1 MCETRRLQPVYTGK
15 GWSWIGF
22 EQTQSRRWVGTFC
35 FWLKADMTRL
45 FLYSCF
51 CHYHRLRSGGDM
63 RRPER
68 AELVRITNYFCLLVA
83 VSVCSVASLA
93 GLPDSGFMSIALAQS
108 AALTAS
114 QSEALNAYNKTVQ
127 DFRAILRERRAQ
139 IDAKQKLSEKPGQ
152 ALYLA
157 RVAMMGAYKD
167 LTDVMPSRI
176 GRPNKYKIPPAYFD
190 ADNEPLIDEYK
201 NLFRTMQAPPAS
213 AQASDTPYKDVVD
226 LGTVIARVKG
236 LDAANSEV
244 AGRISLA
251 VFFAETDGNQNIG
264 NARSESYKGSF
275 QTGVSEDKIG
285 RKKWAAIKK
294 SVAALDPKLNARD
307 DKEEARVGNSDQRY
321 NHWTAVRNGLMNAH
335 ADLFPKIPAIMKALP
350 DPIDQMRFFE
360 LIQIIPSPAKAALN
374 SGNLLNYR
382 ISEPRIM
389 GYLRNNSMFAYGKAD
404 RAKTSA
410 TMREILDSMWLF
422 NDIFDRALAK
432 FGEIKA
438 QQKG

>member
-1 MCETRRLQPVYTGK
+1 V
-15 GWSWIGF
+15 
-22 EQTQSRRWVGTFC
+22 
-35 FWLKADMTRL
+35 
-45 FLYSCF
+45 
-51 CHYHRLRSGGDM
+51 
-63 RRPER
+63 
-68 AELVRITNYFCLLVA
+68 LVRIVNYSRLSAVAGLFGFACLVGLA
-83 VSVCSVASLA
+83 VSIGNLSFMSFAMGQPASLTK
-93 GLPDSGFMSIALAQS
+93 PQS
-108 AALTAS
+108 D
-114 QSEALNAYNKTVQ
+114 ALNAYNKTVQ
-127 DFRAILRERRAQ
+127 DFRSILSERRAQ
-139 IDAKQKLSEKPGQ
+139 INSNQKLPDVPGQ

-157 RVAMMGAYKD
+157 RVSMMGAYKD
-167 LTDVMPSRI
+167 LTDALPSRI

-201 NLFRTMQAPPAS
+201 SLFRIMQAPPAN
-213 AQASDTPYKDVVD
+213 AQKSDTPFKDVVD
-226 LGTVIARVKG
+226 LGTAIGRVKG
-236 LDAANSEV
+236 LDAAHAEV

-264 NARSESYKGSF
+264 NARSNSYKGSF
-275 QTGVSEDKIG
+275 QTGVSEDRIG
-285 RKKWAAIKK
+285 QKKWAAIKK
-294 SVAALDPKLNARD
+294 SIAALDPKLSARD
-307 DKEEARVGNSDQRY
+307 DKEEARVGNSDQRF

-389 GYLRNNSMFAYGKAD
+389 GYLRNNSMFAFGKTD

-422 NDIFDRALAK
+422 NDIFERALAK

-438 QQKG
+438 QQRG

>member
-1 MCETRRLQPVYTGK
+1 
-15 GWSWIGF
+15 
-22 EQTQSRRWVGTFC
+22 
-35 FWLKADMTRL
+35 
-45 FLYSCF
+45 
-51 CHYHRLRSGGDM
+51 
-63 RRPER
+63 
-68 AELVRITNYFCLLVA
+68 VRILDHPRILA
-83 VSVCSVASLA
+83 VIGLCSLA
-93 GLPDSGFMSIALAQS
+93 TLAGPPVNIGNFSFISFALAQPT
-108 AALTAS
+108 ALMKS
-114 QSEALNAYNKTVQ
+114 QSDAFNAYNKTVQ
-127 DFRAILRERRAQ
+127 DFRSILSERRAQ
-139 IDAKQKLSEKPGQ
+139 INSNQKLPDLPGQ

-157 RVAMMGAYKD
+157 RINMMGAYKD
-167 LTDVMPSRI
+167 LTDVLPSRI

-190 ADNEPLIDEYK
+190 ADNEPLIEEYK
-201 NLFRTMQAPPAS
+201 NLFRIMQAPPAN
-213 AQASDTPYKDVVD
+213 AQKSDTPFKDVVD
-226 LGTVIARVKG
+226 LGTAIARIKG
-236 LDAANSEV
+236 LDAAHAEV

-264 NARSESYKGSF
+264 NARSNSYKGSF

-285 RKKWAAIKK
+285 QKKWAAIKK
-294 SVAALDPKLNARD
+294 SIAALDLKLNARD
-307 DKEEARVGNSDQRY
+307 DREEARVGNSDQRY

-382 ISEPRIM
+382 ISEARIM
-389 GYLRNNSMFAYGKAD
+389 GYLRNNSMFAFGKAD

-410 TMREILDSMWLF
+410 TMREILDAMWLF